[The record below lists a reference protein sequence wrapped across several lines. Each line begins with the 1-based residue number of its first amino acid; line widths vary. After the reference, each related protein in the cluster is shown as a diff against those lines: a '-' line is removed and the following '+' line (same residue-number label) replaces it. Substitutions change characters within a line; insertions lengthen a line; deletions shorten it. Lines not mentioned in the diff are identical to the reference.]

1 MKKRLILEIVLV
13 TLFVVVATFV
23 IYSKLAGIPLF
34 WSSQF
39 FWSLGLIVCWMIVSA
54 GYFNQGSIIHRSQ
67 SSANVSHFLPMA
79 VFTVQCI
86 LFVKGIYYHDW
97 SLIGGAVIV
106 NSGVL
111 FTLYQIWKYRN
122 K

>member
-1 MKKRLILEIVLV
+1 MKKRLLLEIVLV

-23 IYSKLAGIPLF
+23 IYSKLAGSSLF

-39 FWSLGLIVCWMIVSA
+39 FWSLGLIVCWVIVSA
-54 GYFNQGSIIHRSQ
+54 GYFNQGSIIRHSQ

-79 VFTVQCI
+79 VFVVQCI